1 MSDSNKQRTVKAPS
15 YADALIPVFTLIIL
29 VGASVSL
36 FGLNA
41 VQGPL
46 QVAIIINTMITALII
61 LKNGYTW
68 DRSEEHTSELQSPL
82 ITSYAV
88 FCL

>member
-1 MSDSNKQRTVKAPS
+1 MKAPS

-46 QVAIIINTMITALII
+46 QVAIIVSTMITALII
-61 LKNGYTW
+61 LKMAIRGMM
-68 DRSEEHTSELQSPL
+68 SPNQAAKEYPRFL
-82 ITSYAV
+82 VPSLFYSP
-88 FCL
+88 